1 MSKSKEKVHP
11 AAAIFPMMTEDELN
25 ELAQDI
31 KTNGQRFPIM
41 RDHDGLLI
49 DGRNRLE
56 ACNRAGVEPQFATL
70 NGEDPVAFILSA
82 NIARRHLNKGQQ
94 AMAVAKI
101 YPEPAQRGRG
111 NKSVLNTDFNASYV
125 SHARTVLQF
134 APDLADSVLSG
145 AKALNEAYEEAKGRR
160 AVSEGTESRM
170 ERLRK
175 EAVDLADLV
184 TEEKMKLGEAEA
196 ACKERKENAERHLR
210 VGIQNLKSV
219 LLYLTSQSVRP
230 KEMAE
235 EYPEEVLRE
244 FDLKELRY
252 ATETLSIITHN
263 KERMVNK

>member
-1 MSKSKEKVHP
+1 MSKLKVHP
-11 AAAIFPMMTEDELN
+11 AAEIFPMMTEDELN

-31 KTNGQRFPIM
+31 KVNGQRFPIV
-41 RDHDGLLI
+41 RDKEGLLV

-56 ACNRAGVEPQFATL
+56 ACSRAGVEPKFDTL

-101 YPEPAQRGRG
+101 YPEATEKGGRG
-111 NKSVLNTDFNASYV
+111 KTSVFNTDV
-125 SHARTVLQF
+125 SKEYITKARAVLRY
-134 APDLADSVLSG
+134 APDLAESVLSG
-145 AKALNEAYEEAKGRR
+145 SVALNDAYQQAQDRKR
-160 AVSEGTESRM
+160 ASESTESRL
-170 ERLRK
+170 ETLRK
-175 EAVDLADLV
+175 EASDLADLV
-184 TEEKMKLGEAEA
+184 VEEKMKLGEAEA
-196 ACKERKENAERHLR
+196 ARKERKENAERHLR

-244 FDLKELRY
+244 FDLKELKY
-252 ATETLSIITHN
+252 ATETLSIITQN
-263 KERMVNK
+263 KERMVKK